1 MPQLQVNGHSVEV
14 NTEGFLVSP
23 NDWTPQIAE
32 EIARLHGVEL
42 SDRHWDVI
50 NFCRSDFESTGKPP
64 GVRRITK
71 KGGVPTKEMYQ
82 LFPKGPG
89 KLAAKFSGLAKPTG
103 CV

>member
-1 MPQLQVNGHSVEV
+1 MPDLKINGSSVEV
-14 NTEGFLVSP
+14 NDEGFLLSA
-23 NDWTPQIAE
+23 NDWTPAIAE
-32 EIARLHGVEL
+32 VIASQHGIAL

-50 NFCRSDFESTGKPP
+50 NFCRSDFEATGKSP

-71 KGGVPTKEMYQ
+71 KGGVPMKEMYA